1 MLPHLLADLDK
12 SKSYLIGFSGGAD
25 SALLAFLL
33 KKHGYSVRLIH
44 VNHGW
49 SKASADAE
57 EIQQFC
63 EEWAKGYDIPLVCEP
78 IIGDIVPKA
87 VKRFG
92 MEGAERQARYA
103 IFERNL
109 QLGEVLLTGHHL
121 DDSIETVLM
130 NLCRGTSVNG
140 LTGISPESDFSF
152 SKVVRPLSKTKKSD
166 ILAMCAAEAVL
177 YRHDRMNDESIQTR
191 NFMRNEIIPLLVN
204 RFGEQ
209 IYTSFTK
216 VMENMSECSEIIHEA
231 YSIDS
236 ASCVYRDNRVH
247 VGKFLRLAPLHQQN
261 FIYHFAQEHLRITLT
276 KNHIREV
283 MKKMAVPS
291 VLRVN
296 VGGVEFIKHDGYFT
310 VRRLKID

>member
-1 MLPHLLADLDK
+1 MLPHLLADLDT

-152 SKVVRPLSKTKKSD
+152 SKLVRPLSKTKKSD

-191 NFMRNEIIPLLVN
+191 NFMRNQVIPLLVD
-204 RFGEQ
+204 RYGEQ
-209 IYTSFTK
+209 IYASFAK
-216 VMENMSECSEIIHEA
+216 VMENMSECSEIIREA
-231 YSIDS
+231 YANDYS
-236 ASCVYRDNRVH
+236 SCVFRESQVH
-247 VGKFLRLAPLHQQN
+247 LKVFLRMSPLHQQN
-261 FIYHFAQEHLRITLT
+261 FIYHFTQDQIQITLT

-283 MKKMAVPS
+283 MKKLAVAS
-291 VLRVN
+291 VLRIN
-296 VGGVEFIKHDGYFT
+296 VGGAVFVKHDGFFT
-310 VRRLKID
+310 VSRLNSD